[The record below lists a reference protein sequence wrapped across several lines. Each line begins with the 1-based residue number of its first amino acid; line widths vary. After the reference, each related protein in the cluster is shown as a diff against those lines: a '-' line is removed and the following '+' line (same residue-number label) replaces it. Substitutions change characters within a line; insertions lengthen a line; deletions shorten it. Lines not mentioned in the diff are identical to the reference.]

1 MPPRRRR
8 AAALSVATPCIA
20 VLAWAAPAV
29 ARPSVLLVVL
39 DTVRVDAVSAYGQ
52 IDGTTPTLDR
62 LAADG
67 LRYTHAFSHAN
78 WTVPSHAALFTGLLP
93 STAGMGYVGA
103 PLAPQFR
110 TLAERLGGAG
120 YETAGFCE
128 NPWFN
133 EQTGLARGFERFVEL
148 DRAHEND
155 MPEAVTRWARQRDT
169 SRPFF
174 LFLNIMDAHERYPV
188 RADNPWLPPWVP
200 LAEANDVADRV
211 AELRCATDGRQ
222 SELDLLRR
230 LYWQGVQL
238 ADAKLGRVLAAL
250 TAAGLR
256 DGLRIIV
263 LADHGEHFGE
273 RRQVLHDIGVHG
285 ALIHVPLV
293 VNGLPGAAP
302 AVIGTPV
309 GLADIYP
316 TMLGWAG
323 LPLPPQLVGRPLPT
337 TPDDTGSPRRLVSQY
352 REELPGVGFLR
363 PFETLRPG
371 AILIDSIMMQQ
382 RAFCTPDDRADGDQ
396 TAVIEWPWKLIWYQ
410 NYPPQLFDL
419 EQDPGETVDLS
430 SRQPAV
436 VDSLLATARATESGQ
451 LRELEA
457 VPVGIER
464 ERAERL
470 RALGYLIR

>member
-1 MPPRRRR
+1 
-8 AAALSVATPCIA
+8 
-20 VLAWAAPAV
+20 V
-29 ARPSVLLVVL
+29 ARPSVLLAVL

-67 LRYTHAFSHAN
+67 LRYTQAFSHAN

-93 STAGMGYVGA
+93 SATGMGYVGA
-103 PLAPQFR
+103 PLPPQFP
-110 TLAERLGGAG
+110 TLAETLGGAG

-128 NPWFN
+128 NPWLN
-133 EQTGLARGFERFVEL
+133 GMGLARGFERFVEL
-148 DRAHEND
+148 NLAHAND
-155 MPEAVTRWARQRDT
+155 MPDAVARWAQQRDP

-174 LFLNIMDAHERYPV
+174 LFLNIMDAHEPYPV
-188 RADNPWLPPWVP
+188 RADNPWLPPWIP
-200 LAEANDVADRV
+200 LAEANHAADHV

-230 LYWQGVQL
+230 LYWQGVQQ

-273 RRQVLHDIGVHG
+273 RRRVLHDIGVG
-285 ALIHVPLV
+285 NALIHVPLV
-293 VNGLPGAAP
+293 VNGLPGIAP
-302 AVIGTPV
+302 AVIATPV

-316 TMLGWAG
+316 TVLGWAD
-323 LPLPPQLVGRPLPT
+323 LPMPPQLVGRPLPV
-337 TPDDTGSPRRLVSQY
+337 TPDDSRPPRRIVSQY

-371 AILIDSIMMQQ
+371 AIAIDSIMMQL

-396 TAVIEWPWKLIWYQ
+396 TAVIEWPKKLIWYQ
-410 NYPPQLFDL
+410 NYPPELFDL

-430 SRQPAV
+430 SQQPAV
-436 VDSLLATARATESGQ
+436 VDSLLATARAADSGQ
-451 LRELEA
+451 LQDLEA
-457 VPVGIER
+457 VPVGIEHM
-464 ERAERL
+464 RAERL